1 MITSKHTSCSPN
13 RRGSVIVVVLW
24 AIGLSALIVSSVQL
38 VGFRQKLVGT
48 ETLAR
53 VQSRWAARGGIEYII
68 AVMADHTKNPVPDDA
83 FAMIRDMD
91 YVSAS
96 VPGDL
101 FNASYD
107 IRHHIDGR
115 DRLGPTDEHSKFN
128 INLSPSEQGILMS
141 LDDMTIDVIAA
152 IIDWLDEDDDPQ
164 AFGAERDYYLS
175 LSNPYEPRNDLMR
188 NIVELELVAGAWP
201 EYVRGEDWNLNG
213 RLDANEND
221 ADLSYPD
228 DEPDKVLDSGWSEFL
243 SASSTQNNMGLLGL
257 PKLRLGEADL
267 VELQERVGVD
277 EALAQELINFGRNQ
291 ASEMVQLIEV
301 YAQAQDTNSG
311 SNNGTQAPVSTT
323 SAPLLDEDQ
332 LRAVL
337 AETSIDNLA
346 LRFPGKMNINTV
358 SERLLEQI
366 FFERPHFVDEIIFQ
380 RNSRKEGI
388 TSIVDLVSI
397 PAFQEDPD
405 ALNFVARTMDTT
417 SSVYSITS
425 VGRSA
430 SGGVETEITVVVDRS
445 ALPIRIL
452 EYREQ

>member
-1 MITSKHTSCSPN
+1 MISLRHTSSSPA

-24 AIGLSALIVSSVQL
+24 AIGISALIVSSVQL
-38 VGFRQKLVGT
+38 AGYRQKAIGT
-48 ETLAR
+48 ETLAK
-53 VQSRWAARGGIEYII
+53 VQSRWAARGGIEYTI

-91 YVSAS
+91 YVAA
-96 VPGDL
+96 GDL
-101 FNASYD
+101 LNASYD
-107 IRHHIDGR
+107 IRHHVDGR

-128 INLSPSEQGILMS
+128 INLTPDEQQILLS

-175 LSNPYEPRNDLMR
+175 LSDPYEPRNGFMR
-188 NIVELELVAGAWP
+188 SIAEFGLVGGVWP
-201 EYVRGEDWNLNG
+201 ELLRGEDWNLNG

-221 ADLSYPD
+221 ADISFPD

-243 SASSTQNNMGLLGL
+243 TASSTQNNMGLLGL

-267 VELQERVGVD
+267 LELQERVGVD
-277 EALAQELINFGRNQ
+277 EALAQELIDFGRNQ
-291 ASEMVQLIEV
+291 ANEMVLLIEV
-301 YAQAQDTNSG
+301 YAQSRINSG
-311 SNNGTQAPVSTT
+311 SNNGAQAPQGGAT
-323 SAPLLDEDQ
+323 APLLDEDQ

-337 AETSIDNLA
+337 AETSINNLA
-346 LRFPGKMNINTV
+346 LRPPGKMNINTV
-358 SERLLEQI
+358 SEQLLEQI
-366 FFERPHFVDEIIFQ
+366 FFEKPHFIDEIIFQ

-388 TSIVDLVSI
+388 TSIVDLVDI
-397 PAFQEDPD
+397 PAFQEDPE

-417 SSVYSITS
+417 SSVYSITC

-445 ALPIRIL
+445 TLPIRIL